1 MQALFVIL
9 GMFLFLT
16 SWSSCRPTLGEDPSI
31 VTLADI
37 TQRARIPQ
45 IIKNY
50 KDKSCEG
57 LALLFFLLS
66 LMGNL
71 TYGAGI
77 LAHSLDRDYLWVN
90 LPWLIGSLGTIAEDA
105 IIFLQFR
112 LYKSKGEGETSAIE

>member
-1 MQALFVIL
+1 MNLLSHSEPRIL
-9 GMFLFLT
+9 T
-16 SWSSCRPTLGEDPSI
+16 NPNS
-31 VTLADI
+31 
-37 TQRARIPQ
+37 ARIPQ

-77 LAHSLDRDYLWVN
+77 LAHSLEKDYLWVN

-112 LYKSKGEGETSAIE
+112 LYKSKGEGEAVA